1 MLTQAANWNAPD
13 NITAFT
19 TTRLGGCSQA
29 PYNSNNLA
37 LHVEDE
43 ASDVYK
49 NRQQLVEL
57 MRIPAEP
64 VWLNQT
70 HSTRCVIVEED
81 SNRDADAAITRGV
94 NQPLVIM
101 TADCLP
107 ILLCSETG
115 AEIAAIHAGWR
126 GLCQGIVENTLN
138 KMTSKP
144 ESLIA
149 WVGPAICGACYEIGN
164 EVFEAFTAKNAE
176 TQAGFQAKEGKWLAN
191 LPLIAQ
197 ISLNALGINK
207 VFQSNLCTFEQE
219 DLFFSYRK
227 RPQTGR
233 IATLIWLRG

>member
-13 NITAFT
+13 NIIAFT

-43 ASDVYK
+43 ASNVYK

-70 HSTRCVIVEED
+70 HSTHCIIVEED
-81 SNRDADAAITRGV
+81 SNRDADAAITRGA

-115 AEIAAIHAGWR
+115 DEIAAIHAGWR

-138 KMTSKP
+138 KMTNKP

-149 WVGPAICGACYEIGN
+149 WVGPAICGSCYEIGN
-164 EVFEAFTAKNAE
+164 EVFEAFTTKNPE
-176 TQAGFQAKEGKWLAN
+176 TQVGFQAKADKWLAN

-233 IATLIWLRG
+233 IATLIWLRE